1 MERRRERKRRK
12 RERTGDSPE
21 KLAERHAPGETA
33 VDRMLR
39 LGGVDR
45 EGRFKRQLVTFPA
58 PLRARSSRVAVV
70 VGGGTPLLPPVTE
83 DVPLDVIE
91 TTERLIE

>member
-1 MERRRERKRRK
+1 MAEGEKSKPAWLERRRERKRLK

-33 VDRMLR
+33 VGRMLR

-45 EGRFKRQLVTFPA
+45 ESRFKD
-58 PLRARSSRVAVV
+58 
-70 VGGGTPLLPPVTE
+70 G
-83 DVPLDVIE
+83 
-91 TTERLIE
+91 